1 MHSVLVYH
9 SISSLLEPLEADAD
23 ISPERF
29 ERQLQWLARWR
40 RVVPL
45 EETLLAPARR
55 SLVAITFDDGY
66 RDNLTV
72 AQRML

>member
-9 SISSLLEPLEADAD
+9 SISSPPEPMEADAD

-29 ERQLQWLARWR
+29 EQQLRWLSRWR

-45 EETLLAPARR
+45 AETLRATPHRR
-55 SLVAITFDDGY
+55 LVAITFDDG
-66 RDNLTV
+66 
-72 AQRML
+72 